1 MEQLNVKKFHQNW
14 IIKIID
20 VFITTGLHMFNIVL
34 FFYYFKKNNL
44 HKFIHLRITYKYLNW
59 I

>member
-20 VFITTGLHMFNIVL
+20 VFITTGLHMFNVVL
-34 FFYYFKKNNL
+34 FFYYFKK
-44 HKFIHLRITYKYLNW
+44 K
-59 I
+59 